1 MEQFCSDVNP
11 SFGFGP
17 HATRRCREDATWSTV
32 DTSQCSIRPMQQS
45 TIVVYSTYTEDNIT
59 NSYEIEQVSGYVY
72 MQLHQFVNLYVY
84 LYIAKRTI

>member
-17 HATRRCREDATWSTV
+17 RAIRRCRENATWSTV

-45 TIVVYSTYTEDNIT
+45 TIVVYSTYAVDDNIMA
-59 NSYEIEQVSGYVY
+59 SAEIEQVSGYVY

-84 LYIAKRTI
+84 LYIAK